1 MTTLSCKVTSV
12 EAITDT
18 VYRVRIVPDAA
29 FSFRAGQYLMV
40 VMDERDKRP
49 FSMAST
55 PDEKG
60 FIELHIGASE
70 INLYAKAVMDRILKD
85 HQIVVDIPHGEAWL
99 RDDEERPMILIA
111 GGTGFSYARSIL
123 LTALAR
129 NPNRDITIYWGGRE
143 EQHLYDLC
151 ELEALSLK
159 HPGLQVVPV
168 VEQPEAGWR
177 GRTGTVLTAVL
188 QDHGTLAEHDI
199 YIAGRFEMAKIA
211 RDLFCSERNAR
222 CDAGAS
228 YQAYI
233 GAGSVDRI
241 RRSRRIRQVVKPAQ
255 TPSQY
260 PDPDRYTSS
269 PDQTGRLCAP
279 SDLAAWC

>member
-18 VYRVRIVPDAA
+18 VYRVRLVPDAP

-55 PDEKG
+55 PDEKR

-70 INLYAKAVMDRILKD
+70 INLYAMAVMDRILLD
-85 HQIVVDIPHGEAWL
+85 HQISVDIPHGEAWL
-99 RDDEERPMILIA
+99 RDDNEARPLLLIA
-111 GGTGFSYARSIL
+111 GGTGFSYVRSIL

-129 NPNRDITIYWGGRE
+129 NPNREVAIYWGGRE
-143 EQHLYDLC
+143 EKHLYDLSA
-151 ELEALSLK
+151 LEALAVN
-159 HPGLQVVPV
+159 HPGLRVEPV
-168 VEQPEAGWR
+168 VEQPEADWR

-188 QDHGTLAEHDI
+188 QDYGTLAEHDI

-211 RDLFCSERNAR
+211 RDLFCNERSAR
-222 CDAGAS
+222 EDRLFGDAFAF
-228 YQAYI
+228 I
-233 GAGSVDRI
+233 
-241 RRSRRIRQVVKPAQ
+241 
-255 TPSQY
+255 
-260 PDPDRYTSS
+260 
-269 PDQTGRLCAP
+269 
-279 SDLAAWC
+279 